1 MSSAHVASEQ
11 RSDFDAMILG
21 AGPVGLALAAALARE
36 EISVALVDRSNV
48 AVADRNAAADGWDSR
63 VYAISPG
70 SAEFLRSLGAWQR
83 LPADRLAA
91 IETMDVF
98 GDASGRIRFD
108 AYELGERALAW
119 IVENRELMAALTE
132 VVRTGDGVEVIAPSD
147 PASILWH
154 ADHAEL
160 RLADGRTLI
169 ARLVVA
175 ADGLHSWVRVQ
186 AGIERAPRSYGQIA
200 VVANFETERAHRG
213 CAFQWFLADGGVL
226 AWLPLPGRRISIVWS
241 APEALGR
248 ELVSLDASAL
258 SERVEAAGDRALGK
272 VRLISSVASFP
283 LSYLKLASVVAR
295 RLALVGDAAHG
306 VHPLAGQGVNLGF
319 GDVAALVDVL
329 AQRGPLADVGAPI
342 LLERYARKRA
352 LPVLAMQVVTDG
364 LVRLFD
370 ARPLK
375 TLRNQGMRA
384 VGSFSPLRRL
394 LASAPLR

>member
-1 MSSAHVASEQ
+1 VSSAHAASPQ

-48 AVADRNAAADGWDSR
+48 GVPDRSAGRDGWDSR

-91 IETMDVF
+91 IETMDVL
-98 GDASGRIRFD
+98 GDANGRIRFD

-119 IVENRELMAALTE
+119 IVENRELVAALTE
-132 VVRTGDGVEVIAPSD
+132 VVRTGERIEVIAPSE
-147 PASILWH
+147 PTAILWH
-154 ADHAEL
+154 ADRAEL
-160 RLADGRTLI
+160 RLAVG
-169 ARLVVA
+169 
-175 ADGLHSWVRVQ
+175 ADGLHSWVRGE
-186 AGIERAPRSYGQIA
+186 AGIERSPRAYGQIA

-241 APEALGR
+241 APEALAHD
-248 ELVSLDASAL
+248 LLALDAGTL

-272 VRLISSVASFP
+272 FRLITPATSFP
-283 LSYLKLASVVAR
+283 LSYLKLASVVAP
-295 RLALVGDAAHG
+295 RLALAGDAAHG

-319 GDVAALVDVL
+319 GDAAALAEVL
-329 AQRGPLADVGAPI
+329 AQRGPLADVGAAI
-342 LLERYARKRA
+342 LLERYSRKRA
-352 LPVLAMQVVTDG
+352 LPVLAMQIVTDG

-370 ARPLK
+370 ARRLK
-375 TLRNQGMRA
+375 ALRNRGMRA
-384 VGSFSPLRRL
+384 VGAFPPLRRL